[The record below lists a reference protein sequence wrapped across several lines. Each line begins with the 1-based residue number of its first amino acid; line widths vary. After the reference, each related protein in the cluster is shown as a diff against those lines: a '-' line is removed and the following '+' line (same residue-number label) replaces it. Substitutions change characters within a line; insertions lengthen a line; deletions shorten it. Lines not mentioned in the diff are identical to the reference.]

1 MIECDLLMSENV
13 LGVFLVD
20 QIIRFNIYK
29 GFIVNIKLSGY
40 EGEYWFVVYNDGKS
54 IEIFDSFGELN
65 EKYLIDFKIN
75 SNNVNYN
82 KVFIQCYDIFVC
94 GYYFIYYLF
103 FRVRGLFF

>member
-13 LGVFLVD
+13 FEVFLVD

-40 EGEYWFVVYNDGKS
+40 EGEYWFFVYNDGKS

-65 EKYLIDFKIN
+65 EKYIIDFKISIN
-75 SNNVNYN
+75 YVNYN
-82 KVFIQCYDIFVC
+82 KVFIQCYYIYVC
-94 GYYFIYYLF
+94 GYYFIFYLF
-103 FRVRGLFF
+103 LE

>member
-1 MIECDLLMSENV
+1 M
-13 LGVFLVD
+13 
-20 QIIRFNIYK
+20 
-29 GFIVNIKLSGY
+29 SGY

-82 KVFIQCYDIFVC
+82 KVFI
-94 GYYFIYYLF
+94 
-103 FRVRGLFF
+103 